1 MIKPRTILAA
11 ILLALPLA
19 ACGDKQKETQAQA
32 GGEILPGSISD
43 EMLPMDTATSKPPL
57 APKAAAD
64 SGDADDKEDQ
74 KSEGGNA
81 ANSSDPAEKAPAQ
94 KPAAAEGE

>member
-1 MIKPRTILAA
+1 MIKPSTILAA

-57 APKAAAD
+57 APKAVAD
-64 SGDADDKEDQ
+64 SGDADDKADQ
-74 KSEGGNA
+74 KSEGGNVA
-81 ANSSDPAEKAPAQ
+81 ETADEAEKA
-94 KPAAAEGE
+94 PAAAEGE